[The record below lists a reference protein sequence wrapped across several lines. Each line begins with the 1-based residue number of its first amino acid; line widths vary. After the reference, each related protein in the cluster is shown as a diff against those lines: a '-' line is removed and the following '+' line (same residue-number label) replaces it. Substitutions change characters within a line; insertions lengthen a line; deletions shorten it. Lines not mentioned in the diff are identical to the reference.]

1 MNALRALLKD
11 RRRSQQGSVLSG
23 VLIITAFL
31 AILSGAL
38 MTELSTNFLLST
50 NLVNRVNTEAT
61 VSSAAEMYINQ
72 LQNTQLNA
80 PCPGPTSTPALNGQT
95 AVATIA
101 GCAAVIDRRLP
112 QAFTRIASSKPFQ
125 IDGTHAQLPGLN
137 DYLVGDAGGTVYD
150 FRYGG
155 TTPRWTLPLR
165 GSVTGTPLVM
175 PDASNG
181 GQFLD
186 LIPASGPAC
195 SAAPFCVSVES
206 DDGSSSVPNVQCTMA
221 TSAAVTSQPAAGRNV
236 KDVAYFGDS
245 SGSFYAIDPTS
256 GRSCEIEGTKPA
268 GDPIVAGPVVFPCA
282 NGCGG
287 QNPDEIFVVTSSG
300 GSSHLVRFTY
310 TNSNLTQVG
319 SPLSLPWA
327 SASGMA
333 VESNSLPSRLAIS
346 FGGGQVAVV
355 QIATGGG
362 MSIAASG
369 GVPAGISGAPFWC
382 QCPGTSGLIGVGG
395 DNGNLYVFDTS
406 MTTYATYSGGSA
418 IHTTPGADGAG
429 NWYFAADDGRLYEV
443 QKTVGSRMTLAV
455 RYGSQGSPIGSS
467 PVVGPCQ
474 VGICV
479 YFGSTNSDA
488 YLVSLDARDAAITA
502 CISAPNSTTCNG
514 TNPQLWTR
522 AEIGVSGNAQ
532 TVHIQG
538 WSYYAG

>member
-1 MNALRALLKD
+1 MKSLRALLKD
-11 RRRSQQGSVLSG
+11 RRRSQQGSVLGG

-50 NLVNRVNTEAT
+50 DLVNRVNTEAT
-61 VSSAAEMYINQ
+61 VSSAVEMYINQ
-72 LQNTQLNA
+72 LQNTQLYA
-80 PCPGPTSTPALNGQT
+80 PCPGPISTPVLNGQM

-101 GCAAVIDRRLP
+101 GCAAVIDRRSP
-112 QAFTRIASSKPFQ
+112 QSFTTIASSKPFQ

-137 DYLVGDAGGTVYD
+137 DYLVGDAGGKIFDYT
-150 FRYGG
+150 YGG
-155 TTPRWTLPLR
+155 STPRWTLPLG

-175 PDASNG
+175 PDASHR

-195 SAAPFCVSVES
+195 SPAPFCVSVQS
-206 DDGSSSVPNVQCTMA
+206 DDGSSSVPDVQCTMA
-221 TSAAVTSQPAAGRNV
+221 TTAAVASQPASGRNWAGA
-236 KDVAYFGDS
+236 AYFGDS
-245 SGSFYAIDPTS
+245 SGSLYAIDPTS
-256 GRSCEIEGTKPA
+256 GSTCEIEGTKPA
-268 GDPIVAGPVVFPCA
+268 GDPIVAGPVVFRCA

-287 QNPDEIFVVTSSG
+287 QNPDEIYVVTSSG

-310 TNSNLTQVG
+310 TNSNLSQVG
-319 SPLSLPWA
+319 IPLPLPWA
-327 SASGMA
+327 RASGIA
-333 VESNSLPSRLAIS
+333 VESSGLPSKLAIS
-346 FGGGQVAVV
+346 FSGGQVAVI

-362 MSIAASG
+362 MSIAATG
-369 GVPAGISGAPFWC
+369 GVPAGIGGAPFWC

-395 DNGNLYVFDTS
+395 DNGTLYVFDTT

-418 IHTTPGADGAG
+418 IRTTPGADGAG

-443 QKTVGSRMTLAV
+443 QKTVGGAMTLAV

-479 YFGSTNSDA
+479 YFGSTNSNA
-488 YLVSLDARDAAITA
+488 YLVSLDARNAVFTA
-502 CISAPNSTTCNG
+502 CISAAPPTCSG
-514 TNPQLWTR
+514 TNPRLWTR